1 MKLVRL
7 ASNNDGIF
15 TSNFGN
21 DMVIEANSK
30 MALLNL
36 TFKSDIGQIVLGDM
50 KITTWTDQ
58 ADIGTQITRTIAGQ
72 VLPQTQE
79 GYDEFLKVLEFNLN
93 ATLEIGLGKATEYN
107 SSGSQYKIFK
117 QNNGNYSVVFRYC
130 PFINPM
136 AFTANGIPDGDGR
149 YEEIMSY
156 DDTQM
161 DVTTTGSVVGPPPRI
176 ETLTV
181 IKQVDDQNSVV
192 GSINSMI
199 SATEIANG
207 CGFMSARV
215 KNLVD
220 NSSVLQDN
228 GFAIGLTKVS
238 LPSKNIIGGEAIP
251 VDDIFVELRINRPL
265 ETYSYRIPNEEDEQQ
280 STVLPHRVAA
290 TPPVTGYL
298 NLPLGNDWN
307 QSAGGGTIAVE
318 QFDSLDIFDSIATFR
333 RVQVGGGIAWWE
345 ATSATDWNIY
355 STKPIPAATAPVPT
369 ATATAVLAT
378 GVLTI
383 NGGPTIF
390 TPTGY
395 GATPDIVTVPVNVNL
410 HDVMGFEICR
420 NEVKIVVYQNQEAPN
435 NRRVIK
441 TIPIDPGTEL
451 YPYLYLNG
459 DDDSVE
465 VDMFNWTAN
474 SLEFAGD
481 GDGDGD
487 GTGQDE
493 EAKGW
498 GPTEENRLYLS
509 RDATAMRNG
518 YEILNLDAIA
528 EKISTVLPNP
538 YWGNDANG
546 RFRQDLQMSLNM
558 PNLLWRYLGFRKAVQ
573 DNGSTT
579 LYNTIIE
586 RLWTAFFDADGLPLL
601 YDSDNFIVESTSLAL
616 DSYDASKVEYNST
629 QAFKS
634 NTELAGRRKNILM
647 TIPVND
653 NTGGLV
659 EFQTNTPIFI
669 DIGNAEK
676 INVKNLNLRVLRKD
690 FSPIKQA
697 DETAIMTVLIDG

>member
-21 DMVIEANSK
+21 DMVLEANSK

-36 TFKSDIGQIVLGDM
+36 TFKSDIGQIVVGDD

-58 ADIGTQITRTIAGQ
+58 ADIGTNISRTLAGQ
-72 VLPQTQE
+72 VFPQNQA
-79 GYDEFLKVLEFNLN
+79 GLDEFIKVLEFNLN
-93 ATLEIGLGKATEYN
+93 ATLEIGIGKATEYN
-107 SSGSQYKIFK
+107 SSGSQYKIIK
-117 QNNGNYSVVFRYC
+117 QNNGNNSILFRYC

-136 AFTANGIPDGDGR
+136 AFTANGGPDGDGR

-156 DDTQM
+156 DSGDMLVDTR
-161 DVTTTGSVVGPPPRI
+161 SSAVGPPVRI
-176 ETLTV
+176 ETLTI
-181 IKQVDDQNSVV
+181 IKSNITAQVEND
-192 GSINSMI
+192 NSMI

-220 NSSVLQDN
+220 NASVLQDN

-265 ETYSYRIPNEEDEQQ
+265 ETYSYRVPTESTEQQ
-280 STVLPHRVAA
+280 STVLPHRVAT

-333 RVQVGGGIAWWE
+333 RKQVGGGINWWE

-355 STKPIPAATAPVPT
+355 STKPKPAATAPVPS
-369 ATATAVLAT
+369 ATATADLTT
-378 GVLTI
+378 GVLTV

-395 GATPDIVTVPVNVNL
+395 AAAPDIVTVPVNVNL

-420 NEVKIVVYQNQEAPN
+420 QEVKIVVYQNQEAPN
-435 NRRVIK
+435 NRRVIT
-441 TIPIDPGTEL
+441 TIKIDPGTKL
-451 YPYLYLNG
+451 YPYLYING
-459 DDDSVE
+459 EDDEVE
-465 VDMFNWTAN
+465 IDMFNWTAN

-481 GDGDGD
+481 ADGEPGDGDGND
-487 GTGQDE
+487 QEG
-493 EAKGW
+493 KGW

-509 RDATAMRNG
+509 RDATGMRNG

-528 EKISTVLPNP
+528 GKISTALPNP
-538 YWGNDANG
+538 YWGNDAAG

-558 PNLLWRYLGFRKAVQ
+558 PNLLWRYLGFSKAVQ
-573 DNGSTT
+573 DDGSTT
-579 LYNTIIE
+579 LRDTIIE

-601 YDSDNFIVESTSLAL
+601 YDSDNFIVESTSLRL

-629 QAFKS
+629 QRFNN

-647 TIPVND
+647 TIPTND
-653 NTGGLV
+653 NTDGLL

-669 DIGNAEK
+669 DIGNAAK

-697 DETAIMTVLIDG
+697 DETAIMTLLIDS